1 MQNLAISIWSAPMCN
16 RFLKFIPSEEAMW
29 LLDNKPNAF
38 RLLTHIANTARR
50 QNGHPDG
57 LSIGQ
62 CHLQHWKK
70 YNFTQQE
77 YRTAKDILVQRK
89 HIEIVETNRT
99 RKKSTTGT
107 TTASTL
113 VKLISS
119 TVYDINSDDI
129 NDRINDRATTE
140 QRLSNDKQEGI
151 RISSSNEE
159 DIEIAQ
165 RATRLRSRKDLL
177 FYDFEKGEYQG
188 ILDKDLFE
196 WASMFPHIDLQIEI
210 LKSINWLKSNPSKAR
225 KKNWRKYLSGWLS
238 RANEGK
244 ENKKAF
250 RVASQGHS
258 QDRRTKNMD
267 GTPIKSRA
275 EELF

>member
-1 MQNLAISIWSAPMCN
+1 MCN

-57 LSIGQ
+57 LTIGQ

-70 YNFTQQE
+70 YNLTQQE

-119 TVYDINSDDI
+119 MVYDINSEDG
-129 NDRINDRATTE
+129 NDRINDRATTD
-140 QRLSNDKQEGI
+140 QRLTNDKQEGI
-151 RISSSNEE
+151 RISSSYEE
-159 DIEIAQ
+159 NIEIARSAAQ
-165 RATRLRSRKDLL
+165 PRSRKDLL
-177 FYDFEKGEYQG
+177 SYDFEKGQYEG

-196 WASMFPHIDLQIEI
+196 WASMFPHIDLQVEI
-210 LKSINWLKSNPSKAR
+210 LKSVNWLKSNPSKAR
-225 KKNWRKYLSGWLS
+225 KKNWRKYLTGWLQ
-238 RANEGK
+238 RANEGT

-250 RVASQGHS
+250 RSALSAN
-258 QDRRTKNMD
+258 QDRRTRDITGKPVESPYT
-267 GTPIKSRA
+267 GR
-275 EELF
+275 F